1 MENLITTTNGNT
13 EQKFSS
19 VYLTEQ
25 INIFRKQE
33 GKSVLAHKS
42 LLAKIEIEF
51 SEEIGEQNILPSS
64 YLDKSNRQS
73 KCYEFNYDDSVQL
86 LMSESKTVRKAVIAE
101 MKRLKAKELPAT
113 EESMLLHLF
122 PNSDSNLVLLTANT
136 IREKKQALD
145 LLEKKEEILV
155 LQREVIEVN
164 APLVEFAKEISSSE
178 DCILIGEFAKITN
191 KELKLGRNNLFKKLR
206 ELKIL
211 DRDNSP
217 YQKHLDAG
225 HFEVKETSYKVG
237 EASGFKLSVTTMVT
251 PSGQQYLLKRL
262 KKEISKVIK
271 NENDIS
277 NYLTKVN

>member
-13 EQKFSS
+13 EKKFSS

-33 GKSVLAHKS
+33 GRSPLRHS
-42 LLAKIEIEF
+42 DLLKKIEKEF
-51 SEEIGEQNILPSS
+51 EEEIGERKISLSS
-64 YLDKSNRQS
+64 YLASNGKQE
-73 KCYEFNYDDSVQL
+73 KCYELNYDQSLEL
-86 LMSESKTVRKAVIAE
+86 LVTESKTVKKAVIAE
-101 MKRLKAKELPAT
+101 LKRLRSVQT
-113 EESMLLHLF
+113 EEQQLLALF
-122 PNSDSNLVLLTANT
+122 PNTDSNLVLLTAKT
-136 IREKKQALD
+136 IREKKQALE

-225 HFEVKETSYKVG
+225 HFEVKETTYRVG

-251 PSGQQYLLKRL
+251 PSGQQYLLKKL
-262 KKEISKVIK
+262 KKELNK
-271 NENDIS
+271 
-277 NYLTKVN
+277 